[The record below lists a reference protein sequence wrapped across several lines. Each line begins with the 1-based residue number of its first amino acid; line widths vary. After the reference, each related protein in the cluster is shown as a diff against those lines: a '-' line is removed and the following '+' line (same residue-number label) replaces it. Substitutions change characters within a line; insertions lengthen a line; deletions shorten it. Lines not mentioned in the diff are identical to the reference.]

1 MRSPAIETKG
11 QTDWLATD
19 WASTNRNVRN
29 LRRRIFRAE
38 QEGNHRKVR
47 NLQKLMLRSRS
58 NTLQSVRRVTELNAG
73 KQTAG
78 VDKVVAST
86 AEDKGKLVDLL
97 STAQPWRA
105 SPARRVYIP
114 KANGKQRPLGI
125 PTVLDRCLQAKVK
138 NAMEPQWEAR
148 FEPSSYGFRPGRG
161 AHDAISAIYVIT
173 SNWRGKKKWVV
184 DADIKGAFDNISHD
198 FVLNAIKDTPGNE
211 LVKQWLKAGVMVDGR
226 FQDTD
231 AGTPQ
236 GGVISP
242 LLANIALHGMEQ
254 ALGMRRTR
262 TREAVL
268 GPRAVVRYADD
279 FVVFCESREDAETAV
294 ELLKRW
300 LGERGLELSEEKT
313 QITHLSEGFDFLG
326 FNVREYLNKRT
337 RKNSSVLIK
346 PSRKSVQRLRDKLRE
361 IWLSMAGKDAD
372 TVCQK
377 LNPIVRGWANYFRV
391 GVASDT
397 FKILDNW
404 MFYRAVRYV
413 KRTHPNKSK
422 SWTTFKYFGKR
433 SKERSSNWVFGLR
446 GSPYYLTHFAW
457 NKIERH
463 VMVKGSASPDDA
475 NLSSYWA
482 IRRKQVSELSRF
494 QQRLAASQNYLCPV
508 CGDRLLNGEEIH
520 EHHLI
525 LDRNDSSRNDMRN
538 IRLVHKLCHQQ
549 IHSTSKREIPLA
561 ARKLLIEAP

>member
-1 MRSPAIETKG
+1 M
-11 QTDWLATD
+11 QTY
-19 WASTNRNVRN
+19 
-29 LRRRIFRAE
+29 AE
-38 QEGNHRKVR
+38 IN
-47 NLQKLMLRSRS
+47 

-78 VDKVVAST
+78 VDKVVVST

-114 KANGKQRPLGI
+114 KSNGKQRPLGI

-148 FEPSSYGFRPGRG
+148 FEASSYGFRPGRG
-161 AHDAISAIYVIT
+161 AHDAMTAIYVIT

-198 FVLNAIKDTPGNE
+198 FVLDAIKDAPGRE
-211 LVKQWLKAGVMVDGR
+211 LIRQWLKAGVMVDGR
-226 FQDTD
+226 FQDTN

-242 LLANIALHGMEQ
+242 LLANIALHGMES
-254 ALGMRRTR
+254 ALSIRRR
-262 TREAVL
+262 PVREAVL

-279 FVVFCESREDAETAV
+279 FVVFCESREDAGTVV

-300 LGERGLELSEEKT
+300 LENRGLELSEEKT

-326 FNVREYLNKRT
+326 FNVREYPSKRNT
-337 RKNSSVLIK
+337 KGSSLLIK
-346 PSRKSVQRLRDKLRE
+346 PSKESVQRLRDKLRK
-361 IWLSMAGKDAD
+361 IWLSMAGQNAD
-372 TVCQK
+372 FVCLK

-391 GVASDT
+391 GVSSDI
-397 FKILDNW
+397 FSDLDHW
-404 MFYRAVRYV
+404 MNYRAIRYT
-413 KRTHPNKSK
+413 KRTHPNKSRAWRH
-422 SWTTFKYFGKR
+422 SKYFGR
-433 SKERSSNWVFGLR
+433 RNNNRNDNWVFGLK
-446 GSPYYLTHFAW
+446 SSSYHLTRFAW
-457 NKIERH
+457 IKIERH

-475 NLSSYWA
+475 KLSSYWA
-482 IRRKQVSELSRF
+482 IRRKQVSELNRF
-494 QQRLAASQNYLCPV
+494 QQRLAAFQKYLCPV
-508 CGDRLLNGEEIH
+508 CGDRLLNGEDLH

-525 LDRNDSSRNDMRN
+525 LDRSDSSRNDMKN
-538 IRLVHKLCHQQ
+538 LRLVHKLCHQQ